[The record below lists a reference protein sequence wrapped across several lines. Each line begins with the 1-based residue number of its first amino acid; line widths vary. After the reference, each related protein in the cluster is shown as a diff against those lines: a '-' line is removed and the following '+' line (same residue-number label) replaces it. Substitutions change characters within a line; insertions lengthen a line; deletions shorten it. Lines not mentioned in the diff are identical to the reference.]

1 MPKDTLV
8 VEYAEF
14 LKDIGLWYWNTSLIE
29 ILQTNFEV
37 GMVNYSEKTM
47 CKLIK
52 LIAYNFQK
60 NEGFLQ
66 MLEDALCLRIATSI
80 KEKQKLGLDIEA
92 MLNLTEGMAI
102 LSISRKSLNDLLK
115 KVLLTKNAKQ
125 DNFIN
130 LSPRLLLQT
139 VALLND
145 YEVQISPELKEIL
158 NVAIIES

>member
-60 NEGFLQ
+60 DEGFLQ

-80 KEKQKLGLDIEA
+80 KEKQNLGLDIEA

-102 LSISRKSLNDLLK
+102 LSISRKPLNDLLK
-115 KVLLTKNAKQ
+115 KVLLMQNAKQ

-145 YEVQISPELKEIL
+145 YEVQISPALKEIL